1 MSVPP
6 RSWQAFSPIR
16 FRGSGS
22 LKTIIPEMTRRA
34 RLQKSLAGSK
44 SRLSSLC
51 LHQTGNQTLQLVGR
65 KSFPT
70 SRSALLDFQPQIISL
85 PLHIFCTFRSLWL
98 TPTSSY
104 DDCFYSSLA
113 IRLTHP
119 RRIHLLAMARFYI
132 GNRINP
138 DSSGHVHTFDGPL

>member
-16 FRGSGS
+16 FRGNGS

-34 RLQKSLAGSK
+34 RLQKSLAGFR

-51 LHQTGNQTLQLVGR
+51 PHQTIGNQTRQLVGK

-70 SRSALLDFQPQIISL
+70 SRSASLDFQPQIISL
-85 PLHIFCTFRSLWL
+85 PLHILCTFRSSWL
-98 TPTSSY
+98 TPTFSY
-104 DDCFYSSLA
+104 DGRLYSGLV

-138 DSSGHVHTFDGPL
+138 DMSTQ